1 MLTRFF
7 LIGGASGDCRNKY
20 KNRMC
25 FPHKVIW
32 RLKKMSATEKTSVVS
47 GFYKLPIEKRREFV
61 TQFANLNEDDV
72 KSFSSSL
79 DLATA
84 DRMIENVL
92 GTFELPLGL
101 AVNFLINNK
110 EYILPMVTEE
120 SSVVAAAS
128 NAAKIARVKGG
139 FSTILSKPLMIG
151 QLQLL
156 HIEDVT
162 SAAQGILQHK
172 TQLLAVANAQDKVLV
187 DFGGGAKDIE
197 VRILQSPLGPMIVTH
212 LIVDVRD
219 AMGANAVNTMCEA
232 LAPVLEEITG
242 GKVRLK
248 ILSNLAD
255 KRIAKATATFDKEKM
270 GGEHVVDAFLES
282 YLLASVD
289 PYRAATHNKGI
300 MNGIDALII
309 ATGNDFR
316 AIEAGAHA
324 YAARDGHYTSLT
336 RYHKNN
342 NGDLVGEIEL
352 PLAVGVVGGAAN
364 IHPKAR
370 LCRKILGIK
379 TAQELA
385 EIVASLGLAQ
395 NFAAL
400 LALSTVGIQKGHMSL
415 HAKNI
420 AVMAGAQGEEIEVLA
435 ERLVTDGKVKLDY
448 AKDQLEKL
456 RRKV

>member
-1 MLTRFF
+1 
-7 LIGGASGDCRNKY
+7 
-20 KNRMC
+20 
-25 FPHKVIW
+25 
-32 RLKKMSATEKTSVVS
+32 MSLSKKTSVVS

-61 TQFANLNEDDV
+61 AQFANLNEDDV
-72 KSFSSSL
+72 KSFSSCL
-79 DLATA
+79 DLTTA

-92 GTFELPLGL
+92 GTFEVPLGL

-110 EYILPMVTEE
+110 DYIIPMATEE

-139 FSTILSKPLMIG
+139 FSTTCSEPLMIG

-156 HIEDVT
+156 HIKDVAA
-162 SAAQGILQHK
+162 AAQKIMQHK
-172 TQLLAVANAQDKVLV
+172 KQLLTVANAQDKILV

-197 VRILQSPLGPMIVTH
+197 VRILESPLGQMIVTH

-232 LAPVLEEITG
+232 LAPVLEDITG
-242 GKVRLK
+242 GIVRLK

-255 KRIAKATATFDKEKM
+255 KRLIKATAIFDKEKM
-270 GGEHVVDAFLES
+270 GGDHVVDAFLES
-282 YLLASVD
+282 YVLASID

-324 YAARDGHYTSLT
+324 YAARNGQYTSLT
-336 RYHKNN
+336 QYHKNKD
-342 NGDLVGEIEL
+342 GDLVGAIEL
-352 PLAVGVVGGAAN
+352 PMAVGVVGGAAN
-364 IHPKAR
+364 MHPKAK
-370 LCRKILGIK
+370 LCRKILGVK
-379 TAQELA
+379 TARELA
-385 EIVASLGLAQ
+385 EVVASLGLAQ

-400 LALSTVGIQKGHMSL
+400 FALSTVGIQKGHMSL

-420 AVMAGAQGEEIEVLA
+420 AVMAGAQGDEIEKLA
-435 ERLVTDGKVKLDY
+435 DLLVHDGKVKLDY
-448 AKDQLEKL
+448 AKELLEKI
-456 RRKV
+456 RKKS

>member
-1 MLTRFF
+1 
-7 LIGGASGDCRNKY
+7 
-20 KNRMC
+20 
-25 FPHKVIW
+25 
-32 RLKKMSATEKTSVVS
+32 MSTTEKTSVVS

-61 TQFANLNEDDV
+61 THFANLSEDDA
-72 KSFSSSL
+72 KIFSSCL

-101 AVNFLINNK
+101 AVNFLINGK
-110 EYILPMVTEE
+110 DYIIPMATEE

-128 NAAKIARVKGG
+128 NAAKIARIKGG
-139 FSTILSKPLMIG
+139 FSTSCSEPLMIG

-156 HIEDVT
+156 HIGDVVT
-162 SAAQGILQHK
+162 AAQEILKHK
-172 TQLLAVANAQDKVLV
+172 EQLLILANSQDKILV
-187 DFGGGAKDIE
+187 DLGGGARDLEI
-197 VRILQSPLGPMIVTH
+197 RILDSPIGTMIVAH

-232 LAPVLEEITG
+232 LAPMLEEISG

-255 KRIAKATATFDKEKM
+255 KRLVKATAIFDKEKM
-270 GGEHVVDAFLES
+270 GGDLVVDAFLES
-282 YLLASVD
+282 YTLASID

-309 ATGNDFR
+309 ATGNDSR

-324 YAARDGHYTSLT
+324 YAARDGQYTALT
-336 RYHKNN
+336 KYHKNN

-352 PLAVGVVGGAAN
+352 PMAVGVVGGAAN
-364 IHPKAR
+364 MHPKAK
-370 LCRKILGIK
+370 LCRKILGISS
-379 TAQELA
+379 ARELA
-385 EIVASLGLAQ
+385 EVVASLGLAQ

-420 AVMAGAQGEEIEVLA
+420 AVMAGAQRDEIEKLA
-435 ERLVTDGKVKLDY
+435 DQLVHNGKVKLDY
-448 AKDQLEKL
+448 AKECLEKM
-456 RRKV
+456 RKKAK

>member
-1 MLTRFF
+1 
-7 LIGGASGDCRNKY
+7 
-20 KNRMC
+20 
-25 FPHKVIW
+25 
-32 RLKKMSATEKTSVVS
+32 MSLSKKTSVVS

-61 TQFANLNEDDV
+61 AQFANLNEDDV
-72 KSFSSSL
+72 KSFSSCL
-79 DLATA
+79 DLTTA

-92 GTFELPLGL
+92 GTFEVPLGL

-110 EYILPMVTEE
+110 DYIIPMATEE

-139 FSTILSKPLMIG
+139 FSTTCSEPLMIG

-156 HIEDVT
+156 HIKDV
-162 SAAQGILQHK
+162 AAAVQKIMQHK
-172 TQLLAVANAQDKVLV
+172 RQLLTVANAQDKILV

-197 VRILQSPLGPMIVTH
+197 VRILESPLGQMIVTH

-242 GKVRLK
+242 GIVRLK

-255 KRIAKATATFDKEKM
+255 KRLIKATAIFDKEKM
-270 GGEHVVDAFLES
+270 GGDHVVDAFLES
-282 YLLASVD
+282 YILASID

-324 YAARDGHYTSLT
+324 YAARNGQYTSLT
-336 RYHKNN
+336 QYHKNKD
-342 NGDLVGEIEL
+342 GDLVGAIEL
-352 PLAVGVVGGAAN
+352 PMAVGVVGGAAN
-364 IHPKAR
+364 MHPKAK
-370 LCRKILGIK
+370 LCRKILGVK
-379 TAQELA
+379 TARELA
-385 EIVASLGLAQ
+385 EVVASLGLAQ

-400 LALSTVGIQKGHMSL
+400 FALSTVGIQKGHMSL

-420 AVMAGAQGEEIEVLA
+420 AVMAGAQGDEIEKLA
-435 ERLVTDGKVKLDY
+435 DFLVHDGKVKLDY
-448 AKDQLEKL
+448 AKELLEKI
-456 RRKV
+456 RKKS